1 MARAD
6 INWCDVGGRIV
17 VIDVARD
24 IYLQLPQHLVEA
36 FNALRHG
43 GARADGPANRFEALA
58 RIGLCDADL
67 GRPAE
72 PSHIAVPAQD
82 APPPATADVQRR
94 PLMTGATGAA
104 IVRIITMRLAVRL
117 IPLRLLIRWARRLQ
131 SRPSVPMT
139 PGQAAARTELFVRA
153 RQLVPARD
161 TCLPDSMALLHF
173 LRSRNIA
180 CRLVLGVRLDPFEAH
195 CWVQDHDMILG
206 DTHERVACFT
216 PILQL

>member
-6 INWCDVGGRIV
+6 IYWCDVGGRIV
-17 VIDVARD
+17 IIDVARD

-36 FNALRHG
+36 FHALRHS
-43 GARADGPANRFEALA
+43 GAPAVDPADRLKALA
-58 RIGLCDADL
+58 RIGLCDADF

-72 PSHIAVPAQD
+72 PSHITVPAQD
-82 APPPATADVQRR
+82 GPSPAKGDVQRR
-94 PLMTGATGAA
+94 PLATGAA
-104 IVRIITMRLAVRL
+104 IVRIIATRLAVRL
-117 IPLRLLIRWARRLQ
+117 IPLRFLIRWVRRLQ
-131 SRPSVPMT
+131 SRPSMPMK
-139 PGQAAARTELFVRA
+139 PGRVAARTALFEQA

-161 TCLPDSMALLHF
+161 TCLPDSVALLHF

>member
-43 GARADGPANRFEALA
+43 GARADGPANRFETLA

-72 PSHIAVPAQD
+72 PSHITVPAQD
-82 APPPATADVQRR
+82 GPSPATGDVERR
-94 PLMTGATGAA
+94 PLATGAA
-104 IVRIITMRLAVRL
+104 IVRIIAMRLAVRL
-117 IPLRLLIRWARRLQ
+117 IPLRLLIRWVRRLQ
-131 SRPSVPMT
+131 SRPSMPMK
-139 PGQAAARTELFVRA
+139 PGRVAARAALFVQA

-173 LRSRNIA
+173 LRSRNMS

>member
-6 INWCDVGGRIV
+6 IYWCEVGGRIV
-17 VIDVARD
+17 VVDVARD
-24 IYLQLPQHLVEA
+24 IYLQLPQHLVET
-36 FNALRHG
+36 FHALRHS
-43 GARADGPANRFEALA
+43 GARADGPANQFEALA
-58 RIGLCDADL
+58 RIGLCDADF

-82 APPPATADVQRR
+82 APPPATGDVQRR
-94 PLMTGATGAA
+94 PLVTGAA
-104 IVRIITMRLAVRL
+104 IVRIIAMRLAVRL

-139 PGQAAARTELFVRA
+139 PGRAAARTALFVQA
-153 RQLVPARD
+153 RQLVPARA

-173 LRSRNIA
+173 LRSRNMA

>member
-6 INWCDVGGRIV
+6 IYWCDVGGRIV
-17 VIDVARD
+17 IIDVARD

-36 FNALRHG
+36 FHALRHS
-43 GARADGPANRFEALA
+43 GAPAVDPDDRLEALA
-58 RIGLCDADL
+58 RIGLCDADF

-72 PSHIAVPAQD
+72 PSHITVPAQD
-82 APPPATADVQRR
+82 GPSPATGDVQSR
-94 PLMTGATGAA
+94 PLATGAA
-104 IVRIITMRLAVRL
+104 IVRIIAMRLAVRL
-117 IPLRLLIRWARRLQ
+117 IPLRLLIRWVRRLQ
-131 SRPSVPMT
+131 SRPSVPLA
-139 PGQAAARTELFVRA
+139 PGRAAARTALFMRA

-161 TCLPDSMALLHF
+161 SCLPDSMALLHF
-173 LRSRNIA
+173 LRTRNMA

>member
-6 INWCDVGGRIV
+6 IYWCDVGGRIV

-36 FNALRHG
+36 FHALRHS
-43 GARADGPANRFEALA
+43 GAQADGRANQFEALA
-58 RIGLCDADL
+58 RIGLCDADF
-67 GRPAE
+67 GRPAA
-72 PSHIAVPAQD
+72 PSYIAVPAQD
-82 APPPATADVQRR
+82 APPPATGDVHRR
-94 PLMTGATGAA
+94 PFVTGAA
-104 IVRIITMRLAVRL
+104 IVRIIAMRLAVRL
-117 IPLRLLIRWARRLQ
+117 ISLRLLIRWVRRLQ
-131 SRPSVPMT
+131 SHPSVPMT
-139 PGQAAARTELFVRA
+139 PGRAAARTALFVQA

-161 TCLPDSMALLHF
+161 ACLPDSMALLHF
-173 LRSRNIA
+173 LRSRNMA

-195 CWVQDHDMILG
+195 CWVQDQDMILG

>member
-36 FNALRHG
+36 FHALRHSC
-43 GARADGPANRFEALA
+43 APAVDPADRFEALA
-58 RIGLCDADL
+58 RIGLCDADF

-72 PSHIAVPAQD
+72 PSRIAVPAQD
-82 APPPATADVQRR
+82 APPPATGDIDRR
-94 PLMTGATGAA
+94 RLGTGAA

-117 IPLRLLIRWARRLQ
+117 IPLRLLIRWVRRVQ
-131 SRPSVPMT
+131 SRPSVPRT
-139 PGQAAARTELFVRA
+139 PGRAAARTALFVQA

-161 TCLPDSMALLHF
+161 TCLPDSIALLHF

-195 CWVQDHDMILG
+195 CWVQDHDMVLG

>member
-6 INWCDVGGRIV
+6 IYWCDVAGRIV

-24 IYLQLPQHLVEA
+24 IYLQLPQHLIDA
-36 FNALRHG
+36 FHVLRHCG
-43 GARADGPANRFEALA
+43 VPTVDPANRFEALA
-58 RIGLCDADL
+58 RIGLCDADF

-72 PSHIAVPAQD
+72 PSRIAVPAQD
-82 APPPATADVQRR
+82 ALAPATGDVHRR
-94 PLMTGATGAA
+94 PLMTGAA

-117 IPLRLLIRWARRLQ
+117 IPLRLLIKWVRRFQ
-131 SRPSVPMT
+131 SRPSAPMT
-139 PGQAAARTELFVRA
+139 PGRAAARIALFVQA
-153 RQLVPARD
+153 RQLVAARD
-161 TCLPDSMALLHF
+161 TCLPDSIALLHF

-195 CWVQDHDMILG
+195 CWVQDHDMVLG

>member
-6 INWCDVGGRIV
+6 LYWCDVAGRIV

-36 FNALRHG
+36 FHALRHS
-43 GARADGPANRFEALA
+43 GAPAGDPANQFETLA
-58 RIGLCDADL
+58 RIGLCDADF
-67 GRPAE
+67 GCPAE
-72 PSHIAVPAQD
+72 QSHIAVPARD
-82 APPPATADVQRR
+82 APPPATSDAHRR
-94 PLMTGATGAA
+94 PLVTAAA
-104 IVRIITMRLAVRL
+104 IVRIITMRFAVRL
-117 IPLRLLIRWARRLQ
+117 IPLRLLIKWVRRLQ
-131 SRPSVPMT
+131 SRPSAPMT
-139 PGQAAARTELFVRA
+139 PGRAAARTALFVQA

-161 TCLPDSMALLHF
+161 SCLPDSIALLHF
-173 LRSRNIA
+173 LRSRKMA

-195 CWVQDHDMILG
+195 CWVQDPDMILG

>member
-6 INWCDVGGRIV
+6 LYWCDVAGRIV
-17 VIDVARD
+17 LIDVARD

-36 FNALRHG
+36 FHALRQS
-43 GARADGPANRFEALA
+43 GARADGSAQFEALA
-58 RIGLCDADL
+58 RIGLCDADF
-67 GRPAE
+67 GCPAE
-72 PSHIAVPAQD
+72 QSHIAVPARD
-82 APPPATADVQRR
+82 APPPATSDAHRR
-94 PLMTGATGAA
+94 PLVTAAA
-104 IVRIITMRLAVRL
+104 IVRIITMRFAVRL
-117 IPLRLLIRWARRLQ
+117 IPLRLLIKWVRRLQ
-131 SRPSVPMT
+131 SRPSAPMT
-139 PGQAAARTELFVRA
+139 PGRAAARTALFVQA

-161 TCLPDSMALLHF
+161 SCLPDSIALLHF
-173 LRSRNIA
+173 LRSRKMA